1 MYIRIAS
8 VSKEDLATHT
18 AEVLST
24 VQRSAL
30 YVTQD
35 GRPVAGIVSLD
46 IMSVIEEV
54 LEDEALSAV
63 TKDRIEAVENGEA
76 LLDEEEFLLLASRI
90 RAGQKSPGSHAARDV
105 ERAARTPHYFTT
117 PPRPAAPES
126 A

>member
-1 MYIRIAS
+1 M
-8 VSKEDLATHT
+8 
-18 AEVLST
+18 
-24 VQRSAL
+24 
-30 YVTQD
+30 TQD

-90 RAGQKSPGSHAARDV
+90 RA
-105 ERAARTPHYFTT
+105 
-117 PPRPAAPES
+117 
-126 A
+126 